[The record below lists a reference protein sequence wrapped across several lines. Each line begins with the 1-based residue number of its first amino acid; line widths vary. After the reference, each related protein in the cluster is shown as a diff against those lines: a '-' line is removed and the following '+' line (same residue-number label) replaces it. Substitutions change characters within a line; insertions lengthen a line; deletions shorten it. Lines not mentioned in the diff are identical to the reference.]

1 MLALGC
7 GIKFDSEYTKW
18 KTPLP
23 TLPEVP
29 GAVDSLVL
37 STLWVL
43 QYSLVALSFPSA
55 GLEVSFLKPN

>member
-7 GIKFDSEYTKW
+7 GIEFDSEYTKW

-37 STLWVL
+37 STL
-43 QYSLVALSFPSA
+43 
-55 GLEVSFLKPN
+55 